1 MGMFF
6 GPGKRKGF
14 SSFKVVD
21 RSNKTRKSTVQLPS
35 TLPLEKEQHRSVED
49 VEQGE
54 EEEDPCAL
62 CDGDPPDSDDDVVPT
77 SSTSSYKMRKERLH
91 KNWESLRSTL
101 LKFSVEMEGFV
112 PHQCNCGKT
121 VESRCR
127 DCSFTAYFCLDCCN
141 HLHQTKHHFHHPEI
155 IQDGV
160 WKLHSVPDRT
170 LSNPYHSC
178 SFSYTREITVIDER
192 GKAIPKDQTMIVV
205 HVNVV
210 LVFTFCSYLIYCK
223 HLYCFGE
230 LNSKVIK
237 ISV

>member
-62 CDGDPPDSDDDVVPT
+62 CDGDPPDSDDDVMPT

-91 KNWESLRSTL
+91 NQSNNLC
-101 LKFSVEMEGFV
+101 V
-112 PHQCNCGKT
+112 NY
-121 VESRCR
+121 
-127 DCSFTAYFCLDCCN
+127 D
-141 HLHQTKHHFHHPEI
+141 HPI
-155 IQDGV
+155 I
-160 WKLHSVPDRT
+160 L
-170 LSNPYHSC
+170 
-178 SFSYTREITVIDER
+178 F
-192 GKAIPKDQTMIVV
+192 
-205 HVNVV
+205 
-210 LVFTFCSYLIYCK
+210 
-223 HLYCFGE
+223 
-230 LNSKVIK
+230 
-237 ISV
+237 

>member
-21 RSNKTRKSTVQLPS
+21 RSNKTRKSTVKLPS

-155 IQDGV
+155 IQV
-160 WKLHSVPDRT
+160 CMT
-170 LSNPYHSC
+170 FIIIN
-178 SFSYTREITVIDER
+178 F
-192 GKAIPKDQTMIVV
+192 
-205 HVNVV
+205 
-210 LVFTFCSYLIYCK
+210 VFCP
-223 HLYCFGE
+223 E
-230 LNSKVIK
+230 E
-237 ISV
+237 

>member
-1 MGMFF
+1 MRMFF

-101 LKFSVEMEGFV
+101 LKFSNKYLEDKKY
-112 PHQCNCGKT
+112 HQMKYC
-121 VESRCR
+121 
-127 DCSFTAYFCLDCCN
+127 
-141 HLHQTKHHFHHPEI
+141 
-155 IQDGV
+155 
-160 WKLHSVPDRT
+160 KLHNVMTMVSVQYCILQNRIQF
-170 LSNPYHSC
+170 LL
-178 SFSYTREITVIDER
+178 
-192 GKAIPKDQTMIVV
+192 Q
-205 HVNVV
+205 V
-210 LVFTFCSYLIYCK
+210 L
-223 HLYCFGE
+223 
-230 LNSKVIK
+230 N
-237 ISV
+237 